1 MRKSIIFL
9 LLIFS
14 FSIFSCASNVDLH
27 SVFVQDIKNGNYEFV
42 YSNLEQSSKKFYS
55 QHDDVLKMLDL
66 GLLAHYSNFSK
77 SSISYLN
84 QAEKLIEENYSK
96 SISQNIS
103 SYILND
109 NIIDYPGED
118 YEDIYV
124 NLFKCLTFI
133 SEQNYESAFVEIR
146 RFNNKLKILSIKY
159 QDKISEVKNHAKIET
174 VALDQDDFKI
184 NFYDSVFAR
193 YLSMLLYLYEGDVDS
208 AKIDYNYLVSAFN
221 TQKNLYNFSFPK
233 QIEENFYTPK
243 DTPRLNV
250 IAFSGLSPR
259 KKEESISS
267 FYYGFKIGLPVMYN
281 IKSEVSTIKL
291 IAINKN
297 TKKSYKKDFEKIES
311 ISNIA
316 VDTFKQKQSLIY
328 AKSIARSL
336 MKYGTTAVLGV
347 AKENS
352 ENEGLLDFLYMTSL
366 IVNQVTEVADIR
378 TSKYF
383 PSNVYISGIDLP
395 EGDYDIIVNYFSS
408 NGNQLY
414 TKVFENYN
422 LSKNKLNLLE
432 AVCLK

>member
-1 MRKSIIFL
+1 M
-9 LLIFS
+9 
-14 FSIFSCASNVDLH
+14 
-27 SVFVQDIKNGNYEFV
+27 
-42 YSNLEQSSKKFYS
+42 
-55 QHDDVLKMLDL
+55 
-66 GLLAHYSNFSK
+66 
-77 SSISYLN
+77 
-84 QAEKLIEENYSK
+84 
-96 SISQNIS
+96 
-103 SYILND
+103 
-109 NIIDYPGED
+109 
-118 YEDIYV
+118 
-124 NLFKCLTFI
+124 
-133 SEQNYESAFVEIR
+133 SEQRELKYVPFVRASGKCVITGCHW
-146 RFNNKLKILSIKY
+146 FNVQK
-159 QDKISEVKNHAKIET
+159 
-174 VALDQDDFKI
+174 
-184 NFYDSVFAR
+184 FA
-193 YLSMLLYLYEGDVDS
+193 SKCG
-208 AKIDYNYLVSAFN
+208 
-221 TQKNLYNFSFPK
+221 
-233 QIEENFYTPK
+233 
-243 DTPRLNV
+243 
-250 IAFSGLSPR
+250 G
-259 KKEESISS
+259 
-267 FYYGFKIGLPVMYN
+267 
-281 IKSEVSTIKL
+281 
-291 IAINKN
+291 AIFGQQFC
-297 TKKSYKKDFEKIES
+297 TLRFEKIES